1 LSQIPNL
8 TIVIADAFEFVL
20 QANEKYDLII
30 VDIFQDTK
38 MPNFLFENF
47 FTQKLCL
54 LLQKKGFILFN
65 TMVLTEKDNLR
76 NKKYVEEFYQPDFK
90 LATIPRV
97 EIHNELILI
106 EKIK

>member
-1 LSQIPNL
+1 
-8 TIVIADAFEFVL
+8 
-20 QANEKYDLII
+20 
-30 VDIFQDTK
+30 
-38 MPNFLFENF
+38 
-47 FTQKLCL
+47 
-54 LLQKKGFILFN
+54 
-65 TMVLTEKDNLR
+65 MVLTEKDNLR